1 MRLSRRFAQL
11 ESPVTARIR
20 DLAMCKTA
28 QTPREYWG
36 FAANEAWL
44 HSFCGIRLCTAC
56 TRLKN
61 DELEAREFH

>member
-1 MRLSRRFAQL
+1 
-11 ESPVTARIR
+11 
-20 DLAMCKTA
+20 MCKTA